1 MKMTLTIFMIILSS
15 FDVLASDAEPVSK
28 ISAAFQFDGKVEANE
43 WEHVAP
49 LNMTVR
55 SPSYG
60 AEPTERTVIKLA
72 YDENYIYLSGALY
85 DSEPH
90 KILANAKERDG
101 GSPSTGWFGMVID
114 SYNDKQNS
122 LGFFTTPSGN
132 RFDASISGDAQGRN
146 PMNISWNNFWDV
158 KVSTTDEGWF
168 AEMRIPF
175 SSLPYQLKDGKA
187 TMGITTW
194 RYIARKNEMH
204 ICPDISPDT
213 GEMGTWRPSEAQE
226 YVFEGINQKKPFY
239 ITPYVL
245 GGASS
250 TYTLNDNESAYN
262 RTTDIERNVGLDIKY
277 GLTNNFTLDL
287 TVNTDFAQVEVDD
300 QQINLSRFSLFF
312 PEKRLFF
319 QERAGIFNFSLGS
332 RDNLFY
338 SRRIGIDEDGNPI
351 PILAGARITGR
362 KGDMDIGIIS
372 MQTRGID
379 DFASNNYSVF
389 RVKKRIIN
397 ENSDL
402 GLLVTNNFDVDGN
415 YNTVYGVDSR
425 IRVFS
430 DSYLSLKF
438 AQSITSEV
446 ESKVLSSDPS
456 IFWISMSRLGNRGF
470 AYGASLSRL
479 GKDFQNNIGFNSRSD
494 YTRLGTRFGYNWYPG
509 KASKLL
515 RHGLGLR
522 GASYWDNQDDK
533 YNQGFYGFGYQMEF
547 KSGWFFDG
555 GMRLQFDDIKTEFD
569 LADIVIIPV
578 GEYTYPSLDIE
589 AGTPFNKPLSLAVE
603 FQSGKFYDGRK
614 TTIGLE
620 PLFNVSSSL
629 ELSATYEYNKVNF
642 DVRNQSF
649 KTHIARIKAL
659 YMFSTK
665 FSVSSFIQ
673 YNSLADIYLGNIRM
687 RYNPK
692 EGNDLF
698 IVFNSDV
705 NASRGLE
712 SPTLPA
718 YNQGTLL
725 IKYSYTFVR

>member
-1 MKMTLTIFMIILSS
+1 MKKTILSYLL
-15 FDVLASDAEPVSK
+15 FLCLAPLFGGDAIPVEK
-28 ISAAFQFDGKVEANE
+28 ISPSFQFDGVVDDDE
-43 WEHVAP
+43 WDHVAA
-49 LNMTVR
+49 LDMTVR
-55 SPSYG
+55 SPSYLG
-60 AEPTERTVIKLA
+60 DPTERTVIKIA
-72 YDENYIYLSGALY
+72 YDENYIYLSGQLF
-85 DSEPH
+85 DSEPD

-146 PMNISWNNFWDV
+146 PMNTSWNNFWDV
-158 KVSTTDEGWF
+158 KVNITDEGWF

-175 SSLPYQLKDGKA
+175 RSLPYQLKDGKV

-194 RYIARKNEMH
+194 RYIARKNELH
-204 ICPDISPDT
+204 ICPDIAPDL
-213 GEMGTWRPSEAQE
+213 GEMGMWRPSMAKE
-226 YVFEGINQKKPFY
+226 YVFEGIKQKKPFY

-245 GGASS
+245 GGGSS
-250 TYTLNDNESAYN
+250 NYDLNANETAYN
-262 RTTDIERNVGLDIKY
+262 ATNDAVRNVGLDIKY
-277 GLTNNFTLDL
+277 GLSNNYTLDL

-319 QERAGIFNFSLGS
+319 QERSGIFDFTLGS

-338 SRRIGIDEDGNPI
+338 SRRIGIGDDGNQI
-351 PILAGARITGR
+351 PILAGARVTGR
-362 KGDMDIGIIS
+362 SGNTDIGIIT
-372 MQTRGID
+372 MQTRGIE
-379 DFASNNYSVF
+379 DFVSNNYSVF
-389 RVKKRIIN
+389 RIKKRIIN
-397 ENSDL
+397 ENSDA

-415 YNTVYGVDSR
+415 YNTVYGIDSR

-430 DSYLSLKF
+430 DNYLSLKF
-438 AQSITSEV
+438 AQSFTSEV
-446 ESKVLSSDPS
+446 ESKFLSSDPS
-456 IFWISMSRLGNRGF
+456 VFWVSMSRLGLRGL
-470 AYGASLSRL
+470 AYGVSLSRL
-479 GKDFQNNIGFNSRSD
+479 GSDFQNNLGFNSRAD
-494 YTRLGTRFGYNWYPG
+494 YTRFGKRVGYNWFPG
-509 KASKLL
+509 KKSKIL
-515 RHGLGLR
+515 RHGIGMR
-522 GASYWDNQDDK
+522 GASYWDNADDK
-533 YNQGFYGFGYQMEF
+533 YNQGFYGVGYQMEL
-547 KSGWFFDG
+547 KSGWNFDV

-569 LADIVIIPV
+569 LADIVIIPI
-578 GEYTYPSLDIE
+578 GEYFYPSLDIE
-589 AGTPFNKPLSLAVE
+589 AGTPFNKPLSLALE

-614 TTIGLE
+614 TTLGLE
-620 PLFNVSSSL
+620 PVFNVSSSL
-629 ELSATYEYNKVNF
+629 QLSASYEYNDVDF

-649 KTHIARIKAL
+649 ETHIARVKAL

-705 NASRGLE
+705 NASRGFE
-712 SPTLPA
+712 TPTLPL
-718 YNQGTLL
+718 YNQSTLL
-725 IKYSYTFVR
+725 IKYSYTFVL